1 MTVTVLMAAGPGNWD
16 RYAAPLRRSLADL
29 GLQADLV
36 QDAAP
41 EAHAA
46 STFKA
51 SAPDCPSSSASNAPR
66 CSWPV
71 ISPESI
77 LPT

>member
-1 MTVTVLMAAGPGNWD
+1 MPGRNWGDSMTVTVLMAAGPGNWD

-41 EAHAA
+41 EAQPD
-46 STFKA
+46 
-51 SAPDCPSSSASNAPR
+51 AP
-66 CSWPV
+66 
-71 ISPESI
+71 
-77 LPT
+77 